1 MNALTLTIR
10 PITKRKDKV
19 RVELDAERFERLA
32 AGLGFFTSDFV
43 ASVDRAEKEIAEGK
57 TKRLRN
63 LKDLRRV

>member
-10 PITKRKDKV
+10 SITRGKEKV

-32 AGLGFFTSDFV
+32 AGLGFFNSEFITSI
-43 ASVDRAEKEIAEGK
+43 DRAEQEIAQRK

-63 LKDLRRV
+63 LKDLRYL